1 MSLLAGIQSRTISG
15 EVVIALRAWVWQ
27 HAVELG
33 EAQQQQ
39 G

>member
-1 MSLLAGIQSRTISG
+1 
-15 EVVIALRAWVWQ
+15 VVIALRAWVWQ

-33 EAQQQQ
+33 EAQQHQ